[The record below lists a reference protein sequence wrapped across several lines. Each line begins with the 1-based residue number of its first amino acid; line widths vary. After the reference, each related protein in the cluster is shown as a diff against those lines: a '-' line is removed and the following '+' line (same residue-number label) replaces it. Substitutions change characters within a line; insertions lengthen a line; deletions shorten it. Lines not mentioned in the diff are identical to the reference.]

1 VIGEEKVYDIELDKK
16 THIAFPSEP
25 PLTNY
30 KALWKF
36 AEDSATAKN
45 KPSSSNNAASPT
57 SSMFRSS

>member
-1 VIGEEKVYDIELDKK
+1 MGEEEIYDIELDKK
-16 THIAFPSEP
+16 THIAFPSES

-45 KPSSSNNAASPT
+45 KPSSSNHVASPT
-57 SSMFRSS
+57 FSMFRSS